1 MTVSAAALGGYRVG
15 RDPKGSIMSVPFRA
29 TEVVTQAFDRYSFN
43 CATTFIAAARSDALS
58 AVTKI

>member
-1 MTVSAAALGGYRVG
+1 MA
-15 RDPKGSIMSVPFRA
+15 SVPFRA
-29 TEVVTQAFDRYSFN
+29 IEVVNQAFDRYSFN